1 MGASITLKFLP
12 SLLNHDTAAELLLL
26 TGTNRHL
33 VIRFILSAGAQ
44 APTALVGQKG
54 ERPLGQDGGLDLQVL
69 LGLRVE
75 MWPLADV
82 QTSFKKMGSRCHG
95 RQGRGRGVKRLLL
108 LLPQVVLKGDG
119 GLLALGKDRLS
130 RGVGKEG
137 SGGEE
142 VVGGRR

>member
-1 MGASITLKFLP
+1 MTSTDQ
-12 SLLNHDTAAELLLL
+12 LLDI
-26 TGTNRHL
+26 G
-33 VIRFILSAGAQ
+33 FMLSAGAQ

-54 ERPLGQDGGLDLQVL
+54 ERPLGHDGRLDLQVL
-69 LGLRVE
+69 WGLRVE

-82 QTSFKKMGSRCHG
+82 QTSFKKMGSRCHR

-108 LLPQVVLKGDG
+108 LLPQVVLKGDR
-119 GLLALGKDRLS
+119 GLLALGEDRLS